1 MSSHN
6 RSAHINISNDDQ
18 YRIDFPL
25 ELTRLDYLR
34 RILNHIGGAFLITH
48 HRVLEI
54 QKVIDVAAAAK
65 QEETKHQQQQQ
76 QEEEAQAII
85 VLATDCHAT
94 SYSTGEMSPAEEDEE
109 ELTAHVDLSRPSSP
123 KGRTSIT
130 ITPTALKKL
139 LSTLIDDGTP
149 KQPVPLEN
157 EPQQGKLSKKEKA
170 AMKKKEKK
178 ELKKQNLHQSKQNT
192 LHAAWS
198 STINRDTKWIIEHAT
213 FVKALR
219 KLVERSEMVYSVQ
232 TDEQVKLTFETS
244 IDTLIVLCESIEE
257 CKWYLENVQ
266 QLRAQFVKHIAYRRE
281 RIHLEQLEER
291 KAKGG
296 TAEDDGT
303 DGPKTNDDGSL
314 QFNYA
319 YDFDQKGVLYWFGT
333 DGNNGNNGNSGVE
346 GKEQVTWENPAVLKK
361 IRAFRSSEGAGLAS
375 DICGR
380 ERGRY
385 SCTDYRQPR
394 QYYGIDLGPYYR
406 LYPSAYTLRHGSS
419 QGILALRDWTV
430 EGSQDGKKWFPIR
443 KHRADEELPRLA
455 YSTCTW
461 KIEKMQQ
468 RKCRMIRIVQTRP
481 VDMVQRLNDASNGK
495 STEGSK
501 NDDDTKYPKK
511 HPQHHALFLSGM
523 ELYGKLVEN

>member
-65 QEETKHQQQQQ
+65 QEEKKQQQHEQE
-76 QEEEAQAII
+76 EEEAQAII

-139 LSTLIDDGTP
+139 LATLIDDGTP
-149 KQPVPLEN
+149 KQPVLLEN

-170 AMKKKEKK
+170 ALKKKEKK

-291 KAKGG
+291 K
-296 TAEDDGT
+296 
-303 DGPKTNDDGSL
+303 
-314 QFNYA
+314 
-319 YDFDQKGVLYWFGT
+319 
-333 DGNNGNNGNSGVE
+333 
-346 GKEQVTWENPAVLKK
+346 
-361 IRAFRSSEGAGLAS
+361 
-375 DICGR
+375 
-380 ERGRY
+380 
-385 SCTDYRQPR
+385 
-394 QYYGIDLGPYYR
+394 
-406 LYPSAYTLRHGSS
+406 
-419 QGILALRDWTV
+419 
-430 EGSQDGKKWFPIR
+430 
-443 KHRADEELPRLA
+443 
-455 YSTCTW
+455 
-461 KIEKMQQ
+461 
-468 RKCRMIRIVQTRP
+468 
-481 VDMVQRLNDASNGK
+481 
-495 STEGSK
+495 
-501 NDDDTKYPKK
+501 
-511 HPQHHALFLSGM
+511 
-523 ELYGKLVEN
+523 